1 LPLPSQKPFRHN
13 NSCCVSYFNDVYRT
27 NHHGKP
33 HRKNI
38 GGRAFIAKTF
48 KKVALIPYLRD
59 RWLTCETWASAIKW
73 HSTEAVN
80 FDVNSGSVSSSL
92 SRDNELSNYADR
104 YKPGEN
110 DTGYFKVVWDHTH
123 FYYVCKP
130 GNHIERPKL
139 TTRWYDKVMTEEASL
154 KVALATVPRRISV
167 RREEYL
173 RPMKRKASLKAGSTS
188 QRDRSRFCGSVG

>member
-104 YKPGEN
+104 YKPGKTIP
-110 DTGYFKVVWDHTH
+110 DTSKSCG
-123 FYYVCKP
+123 
-130 GNHIERPKL
+130 
-139 TTRWYDKVMTEEASL
+139 TTRTSTMSANQEITLSVPSLLRGGMTKS
-154 KVALATVPRRISV
+154 
-167 RREEYL
+167 
-173 RPMKRKASLKAGSTS
+173 
-188 QRDRSRFCGSVG
+188 